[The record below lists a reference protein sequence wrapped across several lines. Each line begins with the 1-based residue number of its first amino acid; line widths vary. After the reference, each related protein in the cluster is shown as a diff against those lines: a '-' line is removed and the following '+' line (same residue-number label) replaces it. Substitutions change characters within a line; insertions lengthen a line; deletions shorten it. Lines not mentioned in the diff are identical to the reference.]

1 MGDMDKSVLLWA
13 LVSFIAPIK
22 LCFSLRVLD
31 SSLNDRMQEDSS
43 RWQVPVTMER
53 VSLTVDGQ

>member
-1 MGDMDKSVLLWA
+1 MDKSVLLWA